1 MRQRPAVADNEGRT
15 DLRDRLVERFGS
27 RGEALYMFVLG
38 FIAISVNGLVAWAVD
53 QPLLFPSLAP
63 TIFVLFRSPLSKDA
77 CPRNVIF
84 GHLVAIVLG
93 LGALLVFGLYDS
105 ASVLQEGT
113 TLLRVV
119 AVAVSLALT
128 EAVLISLNTPHTPA
142 ATTTLLVSLGVFKTT
157 GELISLA
164 LGILL
169 VTIVSWILNW
179 LLGVPV
185 PLWSPKDQSEGG
197 QST

>member
-1 MRQRPAVADNEGRT
+1 MGDQGRT
-15 DLRDRLVERFGS
+15 DLRDKLVYRFGP

-38 FIAISVNGLVAWAVD
+38 FIAISVNGLVAWGIN

-63 TIFVLFRSPLSKDA
+63 TVFVLFRSPLSKDA

-84 GHLVAIVLG
+84 GHFVAVVLG
-93 LGALLVFGLYDS
+93 FGALVSFGFYADP
-105 ASVLQEGT
+105 SVLQEGV

-119 AVAVSLALT
+119 AVALSLALT

-142 ATTTLLVSLGVFKTT
+142 ATTTLLVSLGIFKTP

-164 LGILL
+164 AGIVL
-169 VTIVSWILNW
+169 VTIVSWSLNRV
-179 LLGVPV
+179 LGLPV
-185 PLWSPKDQSEGG
+185 PFWSPTETSEGG
-197 QST
+197 

>member
-1 MRQRPAVADNEGRT
+1 MADDPGRT
-15 DLRDRLVERFGS
+15 DLRDKLVERFGP

-38 FIAISVNGLVAWAVD
+38 FVAISVNGLVAWVVN

-63 TIFVLFRSPLSKDA
+63 TVFVLFRSPLSRDA

-84 GHLVAIVLG
+84 GHFVAIALG

-105 ASVLQEGT
+105 ASILQEGT
-113 TLLRVV
+113 TLPRVV
-119 AVAVSLALT
+119 AVALSLALT

-142 ATTTLLVSLGVFKTT
+142 ATTTLLVSLGIFKAP

-169 VTIVSWILNW
+169 VTIVSWTLNRA
-179 LLGVPV
+179 LGVPV
-185 PLWSPKDQSEGG
+185 PFWSPKEHSQDG
-197 QST
+197 

>member
-15 DLRDRLVERFGS
+15 DLRDKLEDRFGS

>member
-1 MRQRPAVADNEGRT
+1 MADNEGRT

-93 LGALLVFGLYDS
+93 LGALLVFGLYGS

>member
-1 MRQRPAVADNEGRT
+1 MADNEGRT

>member
-1 MRQRPAVADNEGRT
+1 MADNRGRT
-15 DLRDRLVERFGS
+15 DLRDRLVERYGP

-93 LGALLVFGLYDS
+93 LGALLAFGLYDS

-119 AVAVSLALT
+119 AVAISLALT

-142 ATTTLLVSLGVFKTT
+142 ATTTLLVSLGVFKAP

-164 LGILL
+164 LGIVL
-169 VTIVSWILNW
+169 VTVVSWTLNW
-179 LLGVPV
+179 ALGVPV
-185 PLWSPKDQSEGG
+185 PIWSPGERSEGG
-197 QST
+197 